1 MESEDLGKILK
12 FFASVFMK
20 DKNAESKI
28 SVDNINPLRQF
39 EIKKG
44 ESLMES
50 IQVTERHEERLQG
63 T

>member
-28 SVDNINPLRQF
+28 SVDNINPLGQF

>member
-20 DKNAESKI
+20 DENAESKI
-28 SVDNINPLRQF
+28 SVDNINPLGQF

-44 ESLMES
+44 ESQMES

>member
-20 DKNAESKI
+20 DENAESKI
-28 SVDNINPLRQF
+28 SVDNINPLGQF